1 MSARPLFSTSLGV
14 VLVTS
19 IATVI
24 LLGAPGF
31 PSLTVGAHLDA
42 LTPNG
47 AGTGVVASEAH
58 SVSYSAPRATTALPS
73 APRATTAL
81 PAAGLRAG
89 GWVTFGEST
98 MLLMLGTSLLVL
110 GRGLRRGRPRPLG

>member
-58 SVSYSAPRATTALPS
+58 SVSYSAPRATTALP
-73 APRATTAL
+73 
-81 PAAGLRAG
+81 AAGLRAG